1 MRSTSAPWP
10 ASQRVAAG
18 PARMR
23 VRSSTRSP
31 RSGPRLGF
39 FSRLLDDV
47 PAGERYRLVAEQI
60 AHAEAQGF
68 DSAWVAQHQS
78 ASGPAASATACSS
91 RWVCAQNSWCSTST

>member
-1 MRSTSAPWP
+1 MSLIPPDTHAG
-10 ASQRVAAG
+10 AAH
-18 PARMR
+18 
-23 VRSSTRSP
+23 

-68 DSAWVAQHQS
+68 DSALSLIHI
-78 ASGPAASATACSS
+78 
-91 RWVCAQNSWCSTST
+91 